1 MSGPLRLVVAV
12 AGVSLIVGLSAF
24 LIIRTPDALYSDEES
39 RLGPER
45 PAGDVVIVT
54 VEEGDGA
61 QQIAS
66 KLEDAGVIESGDLF
80 ETLTELMGV
89 TDELVAGDY
98 EFRQGET
105 AISAVQR
112 ISQGATAALV
122 VNIREGLRQEEI
134 GQLLERNNVVSA
146 AAFERAL
153 GQRYQATFLADL
165 PPGTGLEG
173 FLFPA
178 TYGFPMDATAH
189 DIVQQLASA
198 FDERYVSEIQPLLA
212 GSNLSLKDLITLA
225 AIVEREAVVP
235 EDRPLMA
242 SAFLNRLAD
251 GIALQADPTVQ
262 YAVAQDPMNVLQYGW
277 WKQGLTAADLQLA
290 SPYNTYVNAGL
301 PPGPIANPGLDSILA
316 VLEPADTN
324 YLYFVAGP
332 DGKHVFAETFEE
344 HEQNVCQLLPENCTP

>member
-1 MSGPLRLVVAV
+1 MSGPLRLVVAIGGI
-12 AGVSLIVGLSAF
+12 ALIVGVSTF
-24 LIIRTPDALYSDEES
+24 LILRTPDALFSDEPS

-45 PAGDVVIVT
+45 PAGDLVVVT
-54 VEEGDGA
+54 VEEGEGA
-61 QQIAS
+61 EQIAS
-66 KLEDAGVIESGDLF
+66 KLEDAGVIESAVLF
-80 ETLTELMGV
+80 ESLTELMGV
-89 TDELVAGDY
+89 TDGLVAGDY

-105 AISAVQR
+105 AISTVQR
-112 ISQGATAALV
+112 ISQGVTSALV

-134 GQLLERNNVVSA
+134 GRLLEQNGVVTA
-146 AAFERAL
+146 AEFRRAL
-153 GQRYQATFLADL
+153 GDSYQASFLADV
-165 PPGTGLEG
+165 PPGTPLEG

-178 TYGFPMDATAH
+178 TYGFPKEATGH
-189 DIVQQLASA
+189 EVVQQLLTA
-198 FDERYVSEIQPLLA
+198 FDERYVSEIQPRLA
-212 GSNLSLKDLITLA
+212 ASGLSLEDAITLA

-235 EDRPLMA
+235 EDRPLVA
-242 SAFLNRLAD
+242 SVFLNRLAESI
-251 GIALQADPTVQ
+251 GLQADPTVQ
-262 YAVAQDPMNVLQYGW
+262 YAVAQDPMSVLQYGW

-344 HEQNVCQLLPENCTP
+344 HEQNVCQLLPENCA